1 MNVIPKCVPP
11 KILHQRINHF
21 TVNGQSQGAILE
33 QYNKKMKK
41 VAFSESED
49 SFAFSFASGGLDQ
62 LTKMRKKL
70 FDVLGASD
78 HQSSESPDMD
88 YGADIDSVVKIM
100 IGGKAFTIAE
110 NRSAS
115 DIKTADGEESL
126 QNENSNILA
135 MSNSVGMLVP

>member
-1 MNVIPKCVPP
+1 MCILRSCRRLMNVIPKCVPP

-49 SFAFSFASGGLDQ
+49 SFAFSFASDGLDQ

-70 FDVLGASD
+70 FDVLG
-78 HQSSESPDMD
+78 SSIIRIAG
-88 YGADIDSVVKIM
+88 YGL
-100 IGGKAFTIAE
+100 
-110 NRSAS
+110 RSRYRFCR
-115 DIKTADGEESL
+115 
-126 QNENSNILA
+126 
-135 MSNSVGMLVP
+135 